1 MSRNI
6 PLRKL
11 PCNGR
16 TAALRALL
24 LVDGGLSAQQ
34 ALAAVL
40 EAPEAHGSS
49 RGSRRNSR
57 ADRHSDNS
65 GRCCD
70 LAPQDKALCTELV
83 YGCLRTE
90 LRLDFLLHR
99 VLPRPEGLP
108 RPMQLLLA
116 LAVYGLLFQDRVPP
130 HAVVHEAV
138 EQVRTLL
145 GQGLARVAN
154 GALRSLQRMGSEPAQ
169 QSFYSGR
176 PDGKKHRQG
185 AAGDDSF
192 FGKCIFYSVPLW
204 IGEMWRAAYGEHAA
218 LALMQR
224 SFERPW
230 AALRINAQHADAPAL
245 YTALASPHGAV
256 AAQSPMIPAL
266 DASAPAASG
275 PAVSRSDAP
284 CGASLADP
292 EHGAGLPEGH
302 AGLADRNP
310 LLELQD
316 NRQAPV
322 AIGAWGLAFAPGA
335 MPREALGRDLREW
348 VACGALSRQ
357 SAGSQHALLALGLD
371 RWNEPVWDACAG
383 HGGKSAALMEWGV
396 PVALCS
402 DRSFSRL
409 RGLPGQCATLG
420 LPVPPHCLA
429 DAVVPPLRQWPGH
442 ILVDAPCS
450 GLGVLARRPDIRR
463 REPQHLAE
471 LEALQQNMLRTLA
484 GILQPGRELAY
495 MTCTLNPAENERA
508 IDQLLESNSD
518 LTLERQWQTEHD
530 HPWLEGMFGAVL
542 RKKV

>member
-6 PLRKL
+6 SLRKL

-57 ADRHSDNS
+57 ADLHSDNS
-65 GRCCD
+65 GRCED
-70 LAPQDKALCTELV
+70 LTPQDKALCTELV

-90 LRLDFLLHR
+90 LRLNFLLAR
-99 VLPRPEGLP
+99 VLPRPQGLP

-116 LAVYGLLFQDRVPP
+116 LAVYGLLFQNRVPP
-130 HAVVHEAV
+130 HAVVYEAV
-138 EQVRTLL
+138 EQVRMLL

-154 GALRSLQRMGSEPAQ
+154 GALRSLQRMGEEPSR

-185 AAGDDSF
+185 AAGGDSF
-192 FGKCIFYSVPLW
+192 LSKCIFYSIPLW

-245 YTALASPHGAV
+245 YTALASPHGA
-256 AAQSPMIPAL
+256 AAALPSTIPT
-266 DASAPAASG
+266 PAASG
-275 PAVSRSDAP
+275 LDVLCEASAVN
-284 CGASLADP
+284 P
-292 EHGAGLPEGH
+292 EDGAGLSEGQ
-302 AGLADRNP
+302 ADFTGKNSI
-310 LLELQD
+310 LGVQD
-316 NRQAPV
+316 KRQAPV
-322 AIGAWGLAFAPGA
+322 GIGQWGLAFAPGT

-348 VACGALSRQ
+348 IACGALSRQ
-357 SAGSQHALLALGLD
+357 SAGSQQVLLALGLD

-402 DRSFSRL
+402 DRSFARL
-409 RGLPGQCATLG
+409 RGLPAQCATLG

-429 DAVVPPLRQWPGH
+429 DAVVPPLRQWTGH

-471 LEALQQNMLRTLA
+471 LEALQLNMLRTLA
-484 GILQPGRELAY
+484 GLLQTGRELAY
-495 MTCTLNPAENERA
+495 ITCTLNPAENERA
-508 IDQLLESNSD
+508 VRQLLESNSD
-518 LTLERQWQTEHD
+518 LTLERQWQTEHS

-542 RKKV
+542 RRKG